1 MEEHQAITKLK
12 RGDIVGLEF
21 LVKKYYLPA
30 VRAAFLIIQE
40 KSLAEDVVQTSFIN
54 LVNKIDQFDETKAF
68 RPWFLRSVVNRAISV
83 TRKRSRDILVD
94 ESEFFEEI
102 ASTLEPASSNGH
114 NPEESII
121 SEELS
126 LTIQLALEKLSPQ
139 QRAAIV
145 MRYYLDF
152 SENEISQ
159 EMERPKS
166 TVKWTLYSARE
177 KPRQILL
184 PADIKTD
191 DLEED

>member
-1 MEEHQAITKLK
+1 MEEQQAITKLK
-12 RGDIVGLEF
+12 QGDIDGLEV
-21 LVKKYYLPA
+21 LVEKYYLQA

-54 LVNKIDQFDETKAF
+54 LVNKIDQFDESKAF
-68 RPWFLRSVVNRAISV
+68 RPWFLRSIVNRAISV
-83 TRKRSRDILVD
+83 TRKRDRVILVD

-102 ASTLEPASSNGH
+102 SSAIEPASRNGH
-114 NPEESII
+114 NPEESYI

-126 LTIQLALEKLSPQ
+126 RTIQLALEKLSPQ

-166 TVKWTLYSARE
+166 TVKWTLYAARE
-177 KPRQILL
+177 KLRQILQ
-184 PADIKTD
+184 PADIEID
-191 DLEED
+191 ASEEE